1 MSTTFQ
7 IYAMSYLQDMPID
20 RPFRSSELPI
30 KITGGELRK
39 LSDNKFIEIV
49 GKHSHRGHNTNIWKV
64 TKLGKILLQKQ
75 TTRIPTRFHRCIAR
89 APCPILAGTT
99 KRQAIQDEAEVA
111 AYLSKNPDAK
121 IFDVALECHMGDG
134 HATRLVKRCR
144 QKCHGQVTP
153 LSRM

>member
-1 MSTTFQ
+1 MPTTFQ
-7 IYAMSYLQDMPID
+7 IYALSYLQDMPVD
-20 RPFRSSELPI
+20 RSFQSRELPV
-30 KITGGELRK
+30 KITGGELCK
-39 LSDNKFIEIV
+39 LSDNNYIECV
-49 GKHSHRGHNTNIWKV
+49 GKHTHRGHNTNIWKV
-64 TKLGKILLQKQ
+64 TKLGKMLIAKQKS
-75 TTRIPTRFHRCIAR
+75 RIPSRFHRQQKR

-144 QKCHGQVTP
+144 QRCHG
-153 LSRM
+153 